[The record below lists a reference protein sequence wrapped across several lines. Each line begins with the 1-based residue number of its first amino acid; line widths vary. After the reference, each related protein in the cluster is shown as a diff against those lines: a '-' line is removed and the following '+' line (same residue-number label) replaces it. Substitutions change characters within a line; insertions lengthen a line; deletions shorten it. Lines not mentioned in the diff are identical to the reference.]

1 MYHKQ
6 IEQLVMLQRIDGEII
21 SLQSELANAP
31 QEIMSLEKKNQDIE
45 NNRNTVLEKLGY
57 LTDQLKRLET
67 DMEEDHVRLRKSKS
81 KMMMVGNSKEY
92 HAMVREMDN
101 LEKLN
106 RSRDEE
112 KSAFA
117 EELERQTGAEQEVTA
132 QAEAVRQEL
141 ETARAG
147 LDQRMTA
154 ARKRL
159 DVLAAQRKE
168 ACKVLPPPI
177 LSRYEFIRSRL
188 PNPVI
193 VSVDQGVCAGC
204 NISIPPQ
211 AFIELQKGQQIL
223 SCPNCQRL
231 IFWVQHIA
239 TETPPAE
246 TKAAEGKEAKGKEAK
261 A

>member
-21 SLQSELANAP
+21 NLQSELDNAP

-45 NNRNTVLEKLGY
+45 AARNIVLEKLGY
-57 LTDQLKRLET
+57 LTDQLKRLEN

-92 HAMVREMDN
+92 HAMVREMDS

-112 KSAFA
+112 KAAFA
-117 EELERQTGAEQEVTA
+117 EELERQAAADQEVTA
-132 QAEAVRQEL
+132 QADAVRVEL
-141 ETARAG
+141 DAARAG
-147 LDQRMTA
+147 LAERMA
-154 ARKRL
+154 AAEKRL
-159 DVLAAQRKE
+159 EVLNGQRRE

-188 PNPVI
+188 ANPVI
-193 VSVDQGVCAGC
+193 VSVDLGVCSGC

-211 AFIELQKGQQIL
+211 AYIELQKGQQIL

-239 TETPPAE
+239 PATPPAE
-246 TKAAEGKEAKGKEAK
+246 AQDAGKDAKGKEAK

>member
-1 MYHKQ
+1 MYQKQ
-6 IEQLVMLQRIDGEII
+6 IEQLVMLQLVDGEI
-21 SLQSELANAP
+21 LALKSELENAP
-31 QEIMSLEKKNQDIE
+31 MEIQGLEKKFQDMEASKDIV
-45 NNRNTVLEKLGY
+45 REKLSY

-67 DMEEDHVRLRKSKS
+67 DMDEDHVRLKKSKS
-81 KMMMVGNSKEY
+81 KMMMVGNTKEY

-112 KSAFA
+112 KTAFA
-117 EELERQTGAEQEVTA
+117 EELERQTVADQEISA
-132 QAEAVRQEL
+132 QVEVVSKEL

-147 LDQRMTA
+147 LADRMNA
-154 ARKRL
+154 AQKRL
-159 DVLAAQRKE
+159 EVLAAQRKE

-188 PNPVI
+188 ANPVI
-193 VSVDQGVCAGC
+193 VSVDHGVCSGC

-211 AFIELQKGQQIL
+211 AYIELQKGQQIL

-231 IFWVQHIA
+231 IYWVQHIPA
-239 TETPPAE
+239 AAKAEEPAPAE
-246 TKAAEGKEAKGKEAK
+246 AVQA
-261 A
+261 

>member
-1 MYHKQ
+1 MYQKQ
-6 IEQLVMLQRIDGEII
+6 IEQLVMLQLIDGEMIA
-21 SLQSELANAP
+21 LKSELANAP
-31 QEIMSLEKKNQDIE
+31 KEIQGLEKKFQDTE
-45 NNRNTVLEKLGY
+45 AAKEQVREKLNY

-67 DMEEDHVRLRKSKS
+67 DLADDSVRLKKSKS

-92 HAMVREMDN
+92 HAMVREMDS

-112 KSAFA
+112 KAAFA
-117 EELERQTGAEQEVTA
+117 EELERQAAADQEVTA
-132 QAEAVRQEL
+132 QADAVRVEL
-141 ETARAG
+141 DAARAG
-147 LDQRMTA
+147 LAERMA
-154 ARKRL
+154 AAEKRL
-159 DVLAAQRKE
+159 EVLNGQRRE

-188 PNPVI
+188 ANPVI
-193 VSVDQGVCAGC
+193 VSVDLGVCSGC

-211 AFIELQKGQQIL
+211 AYIELQKGQQIL

-231 IFWVQHIA
+231 IYWQQHIA
-239 TETPPAE
+239 PAQTEE
-246 TKAAEGKEAKGKEAK
+246 TAEAK

>member
-6 IEQLVMLQRIDGEII
+6 IEQLVMLQQIDGEI
-21 SLQSELANAP
+21 LTLRSELANAP
-31 QEIMSLEKKNQDIE
+31 MEIQELEKRFTDMSASWDAVK
-45 NNRNTVLEKLGY
+45 EKLGY

-67 DMEEDHVRLRKSKS
+67 DLEEDTVRLKKSKS

-112 KSAFA
+112 KAAFA
-117 EELERQTGAEQEVTA
+117 EEQERQTALDQEIGGQV
-132 QAEAVRQEL
+132 EEVRKEL
-141 ETARAG
+141 DVARAG
-147 LDQRMTA
+147 LAERMTRA
-154 ARKRL
+154 EKRIGDL
-159 DVLAAQRKE
+159 SGRRVE

-193 VSVDQGVCAGC
+193 VSVDIGVCSGC

-211 AFIELQKGQQIL
+211 AYIELQKGQQIL

-231 IFWVQHIA
+231 IYWAQHIMA
-239 TETPPAE
+239 EEAPETA
-246 TKAAEGKEAKGKEAK
+246 KAAGA
-261 A
+261 

>member
-6 IEQLVMLQRIDGEII
+6 IEQLVMLQRIDGEI
-21 SLQSELANAP
+21 LTLRTELDNAP
-31 QEIMSLEKKNQDIE
+31 QEIQSLEKRHQDAE
-45 NNRNTVLEKLGY
+45 TARNVVLEKLGY
-57 LTDQLKRLET
+57 LTDQLKRLEN

-112 KSAFA
+112 KAAFA
-117 EELERQTGAEQEVTA
+117 EELERQTSAEQEVTA
-132 QAEAVRQEL
+132 KAEAVSKEL
-141 ETARAG
+141 EVARAG
-147 LDQRMTA
+147 LDERMQA

-159 DVLAAQRKE
+159 DVLAGQRKE

-239 TETPPAE
+239 PQTTPE
-246 TKAAEGKEAKGKEAK
+246 EGKDAK